1 MHHPGTRTRR
11 GHGRPNHPP
20 PTFTWSPADASAA
33 EGLRGTLRPFSARR
47 CSRLYLQIECCISV
61 VRYWK
66 AQSACFL
73 GWTIEAGRCK
83 LRVVRGWLER
93 TAEEWSMLRC
103 LHLNKCIL
111 LIESCLSTSAQGP
124 KGSHRWRHRSM
135 LHSSVVRSSE
145 PHTTQRLQR
154 PVSVVHPK
162 RHMLWPPRGWVL
174 KSTESHLARSSCNP
188 RKYAE
193 HAFAAACSKMCKCG
207 HQPCIATASFSTAIR
222 SRPSWGWASRPP
234 RREPDFSAS
243 SRGAGGRAKRSY
255 LRAGQCLG
263 FGY

>member
-1 MHHPGTRTRR
+1 
-11 GHGRPNHPP
+11 
-20 PTFTWSPADASAA
+20 
-33 EGLRGTLRPFSARR
+33 
-47 CSRLYLQIECCISV
+47 
-61 VRYWK
+61 
-66 AQSACFL
+66 
-73 GWTIEAGRCK
+73 
-83 LRVVRGWLER
+83 
-93 TAEEWSMLRC
+93 
-103 LHLNKCIL
+103 
-111 LIESCLSTSAQGP
+111 
-124 KGSHRWRHRSM
+124 M
-135 LHSSVVRSSE
+135 LHSSAVRSSD
-145 PHTTQRLQR
+145 PHTTQSLQR

-263 FGY
+263 FGWGCLRQPPTKYFLLRRHTGGCNVRSRRRVALMPCVSRASVTMLGEEMCLLVRSDIHR

>member
-1 MHHPGTRTRR
+1 
-11 GHGRPNHPP
+11 
-20 PTFTWSPADASAA
+20 
-33 EGLRGTLRPFSARR
+33 
-47 CSRLYLQIECCISV
+47 
-61 VRYWK
+61 
-66 AQSACFL
+66 
-73 GWTIEAGRCK
+73 
-83 LRVVRGWLER
+83 
-93 TAEEWSMLRC
+93 
-103 LHLNKCIL
+103 
-111 LIESCLSTSAQGP
+111 
-124 KGSHRWRHRSM
+124 M
-135 LHSSVVRSSE
+135 LHSSAVRSSD
-145 PHTTQRLQR
+145 PHTTQSLQR

-234 RREPDFSAS
+234 RRKTELSAS

-263 FGY
+263 FGWGCLRQPPTKYFLLRRHTGG